1 MKAIPRLFP
10 VMFAIGSR
18 ATGALLSALLLVAV
32 LSGGAGA
39 QDKDSRLHRG
49 DRARVHGTGGVG
61 LWVQAGPGLGHP
73 GQAVLRDGLAVRVLA
88 GPVSRDGYEWYK
100 VTGYD
105 PSGST
110 GWSAGRWLAPAPR
123 PRVSPRVASKPRSV
137 QVSGPRDLTIPVLMY
152 HNVGHGWGQY
162 AVTMAAFRE
171 QMSWLRNNGYTTVT
185 LPRVYRYID
194 GDGTLPRK
202 PVVVTFDDGWASQW
216 NAAMELRARGMVG
229 VFFVMGGGIGLSD
242 TQLRRMVAWGHEIEA
257 HSMTHP
263 DLTQLSD
270 ARLRTE
276 VAGPKSVLES
286 RLGVPIR
293 YFAYPYGSYDA
304 RVLEAVADAG
314 YRGGLAAW
322 GGGYWTPDK
331 RWAQPR
337 IEIGGYATLD
347 EFASLVRSATRAPR

>member
-1 MKAIPRLFP
+1 LFP
-10 VMFAIGSR
+10 VVFATGSR

-32 LSGGAGA
+32 LSSYAGA
-39 QDKDSRLHRG
+39 QDEDTRLHRG
-49 DRARVHGTGGVG
+49 DRARVRGTGGVG

-73 GQAVLRDGLAVRVLA
+73 GRAVLRDGLAVRVLA
-88 GPVSRDGYEWYK
+88 GPVARDGYEWYK

-105 PSGST
+105 HSGSA

-123 PRVSPRVASKPRSV
+123 PRVTPRVASKPRSA
-137 QVSGPRDLTIPVLMY
+137 QASGPRGLTIPVLMY
-152 HNVGHGWGQY
+152 HNVGHGWGRY

-216 NAAMELRARGMVG
+216 NAALELRARGMVG

-242 TQLRRMVAWGHEIEA
+242 AQLRRMVAWGHEIEA

-337 IEIGGYATLD
+337 IEIGGYATLH
-347 EFASLVRSATRAPR
+347 EFASLVRSATRAR